1 MEKPFTVVQTVAQE
15 TIDHNGHVHD
25 ANYNMVFSDAINQ
38 FNYQHGLSLQERK
51 ALNYTMFTVEEQTAY
66 LSELIENDQFYIS
79 VYIYN
84 YDVKRV
90 HFFCIMKQQDGT
102 TVATNEAMM
111 LGISRET
118 KKSAPFP
125 QHYLDQIVSYYDNQG
140 RIEWPKQLGHRINI
154 PQQGDAYS

>member
-15 TIDHNGHVHD
+15 MIDHNGHVHD

-51 ALNYTMFTVEEQTAY
+51 ALNYTIFTVEEQTAY

-90 HFFCIMKQQDGT
+90 HFFSIMKQQDGT

-154 PQQGDAYS
+154 PQ

>member
-1 MEKPFTVVQTVAQE
+1 MKKLFTVVQTVAKE
-15 TIDHNGHVHD
+15 MIDHNEHVHD

-38 FNYQHGLSLQERK
+38 FNYQHGLSLEERE

-66 LSELIENDQFYIS
+66 LSELIEDDQFHINI
-79 VYIYN
+79 YIYN

-90 HFFCIMKQQDGT
+90 HFFSIMKQQDGT

-111 LGISRET
+111 LGVSRVT

-125 QHYLDQIVSYYDNQG
+125 QHYLEQIVSYYDNQE
-140 RIEWPKQLGHRINI
+140 RIDWPKQLGHRIDI
-154 PQQGDAYS
+154 PQ

>member
-1 MEKPFTVVQTVAQE
+1 MEKPFTVVQTVAKE
-15 TIDHNGHVHD
+15 MIDHNGHVHD

-90 HFFCIMKQQDGT
+90 HFFSIMKQQDGT

-154 PQQGDAYS
+154 PQ